1 MGGTE
6 GLDPGQQRAAVG
18 RQHHAAAVAAE
29 QRDAQLVLQRLDGVA
44 DAGLGEVQLLR
55 CPGEAAALHGL
66 EEHLVFGYTHGGT
79 SCTVAVAIISYFFS
93 YLQIQLCV
101 LQLKTFVVV

>member
-6 GLDPGQQRAAVG
+6 GLDPGQQRAAVS

-66 EEHLVFGYTHGGT
+66 EEHLVFGYAHGGT

>member
-1 MGGTE
+1 MGGAE
-6 GLDPGQQRAAVG
+6 GLDPGQQRAAVS

-29 QRDAQLVLQRLDGVA
+29 QRDSQLVLQRLDGVA
-44 DAGLGEVQLLR
+44 EVQLLR
-55 CPGEAAALHGL
+55 RPGEAAALHGL
-66 EEHLVFGYTHGGT
+66 EEHLVFGYAHGGT